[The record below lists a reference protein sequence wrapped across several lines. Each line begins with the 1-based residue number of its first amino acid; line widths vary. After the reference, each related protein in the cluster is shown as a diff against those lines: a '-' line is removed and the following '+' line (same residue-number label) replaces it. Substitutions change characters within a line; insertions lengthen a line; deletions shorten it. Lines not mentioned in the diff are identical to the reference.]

1 MRHERDCSCEHCRPA
16 ASLSDNILMITLGVA
31 GAAFAIMSGST
42 RIVAAGVALLIAVI
56 AFKIA
61 APMLGSRQRRPK

>member
-16 ASLSDNILMITLGVA
+16 SSLSDNILMVTLGVA

-42 RIVAAGVALLIAVI
+42 RIAAAGVALLIAVI

-61 APMLGSRQRRPK
+61 APMLGNRQRRPK